1 MNKKTMEKLVAFIK
15 EFKPEKIIFEDK
27 DYNRFFKLFFHYTGE
42 KRDKG
47 FFLLKIRDT
56 SILPLGIIK
65 NSYIQELSNE
75 CDPFLGEIW
84 KSYKERII
92 TKILKKNI

>member
-1 MNKKTMEKLVAFIK
+1 MNKRTMEKLVAFIK

-47 FFLLKIRDT
+47 FILLKIRDT

-65 NSYIQELSNE
+65 NSYIIYKH
-75 CDPFLGEIW
+75 CDCDGWIGC
-84 KSYKERII
+84 
-92 TKILKKNI
+92 NISGAS